1 MTMDNMNTDEFYRT
15 ASGLL
20 GPRSIQTKRVAVA
33 GLGSGGGRVAAEL
46 GRLGVNLL
54 LVERPEERLEEHN
67 VLRHVLDY
75 RSLGKLKLLE
85 MLEYIRN
92 LNPSTHIESCPLDVV
107 ENQEAFEKQLKLW
120 RPDVLAVCTD
130 NEPSKHALNKVAFSL
145 GIPQTG
151 GAVYDRGV
159 GGEVYRTS
167 PGQAC
172 YGCLASHLSL
182 ERYAPRSRDDNYD
195 SAPEDSPT
203 QSICALNLDI
213 QQIALLQC
221 RMTLQLLLGTTWEE
235 LRVPGEVNLCVFA
248 NRVVPGIFA
257 RGWHCEFYS
266 VSRQKD
272 CLICGQG
279 CTGFEH
285 DADRIVAELK
295 KSSSS
300 SSPSCELK
308 MANK

>member
-1 MTMDNMNTDEFYRT
+1 MTTENMNTDEFYRSI
-15 ASGLL
+15 SGLL
-20 GPRSIQTKRVAVA
+20 DPRSIQTKRVAVA

-67 VLRHVLDY
+67 ILRHVLGY
-75 RSLGKLKLLE
+75 RSLGKLKMLE

-92 LNPSTHIESCPLDVV
+92 LNPSTHVESCPLDVV
-107 ENQEAFEKQLKLW
+107 EHQETLEKQLKLW
-120 RPDVLAVCTD
+120 RPDVIAVCTD
-130 NEPSKHALNKVAFSL
+130 NEPSKHAVNEVAFNL

-159 GGEVYRTS
+159 GGEVYRTR

-182 ERYAPRSRDDNYD
+182 ERYAPRSRDDNYYN
-195 SAPEDSPT
+195 SSEASET

-213 QQIALLQC
+213 QQIALLHC

-248 NRVVPGIFA
+248 NRVVPGTFA

-266 VSRQKD
+266 IARQKD
-272 CLICGQG
+272 CLTCGQG
-279 CTGFEH
+279 CAGFER

-300 SSPSCELK
+300 FSTICELN
-308 MANK
+308 MANR